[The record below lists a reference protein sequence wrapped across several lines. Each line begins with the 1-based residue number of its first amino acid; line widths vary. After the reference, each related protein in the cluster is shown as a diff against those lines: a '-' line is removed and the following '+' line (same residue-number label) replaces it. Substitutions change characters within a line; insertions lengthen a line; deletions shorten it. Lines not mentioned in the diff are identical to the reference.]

1 MTAAA
6 RAAAAIGVLVA
17 VTATGAAAAAASTTT
32 LTSGGL
38 SLRVDAS
45 STFSLAVDGAPWL
58 AGGRTSIPVR
68 GALSDAPDWLVQVA
82 PPSAPT
88 RGADAWGAF
97 TKIAFFWGAAP
108 GADAQLVTSVR
119 AYADSAAGRELLVF
133 AQQWPGGWAGIGAN
147 GTRDAARDVA
157 AAHYPT
163 FFTNASGAPDINVL
177 QWSGCQMNAPGAFR
191 WNGASPPPGD
201 DQTTAIPLLLYSASG
216 RATVIAPASNWMLA
230 VHDHSLGG
238 PGFGAGVKA
247 SVATL
252 PPGFAHE
259 TIVVGGAAPGAA
271 MDNLGDALRAL
282 SGKPRTDAY
291 ADFVLS
297 HLGHWN
303 DYGGYYYHT
312 TTGFPNHEEAML
324 AVQARAKN
332 LSIPLRYFQWG
343 EAVAV
348 RCDAPNQRPIAHS
361 PSRRAPSPPAAATQT
376 TGSLLRITTSRERY
390 IGGPAPRFPRE

>member
-1 MTAAA
+1 MSAGGLPLG
-6 RAAAAIGVLVA
+6 RRLVVA
-17 VTATGAAAAAASTTT
+17 GAAAAAAAASAATT
-32 LTSGGL
+32 LSSGGL

-45 STFSLAVDGAPWL
+45 GAFALAVDGAPWL
-58 AGGRTSIPVR
+58 AGGRASIPVR
-68 GALSDAPDWLVQVA
+68 SALAEAQLLVQVA
-82 PPSAPT
+82 PASAPE
-88 RGADAWGAF
+88 RGVDAWGAY
-97 TKIAFFWGAAP
+97 TKLSFYWGAAP
-108 GADAQLVTSVR
+108 GEDAQLVTSVR
-119 AYADSAAGRELLVF
+119 AYADSAASGRELLVF
-133 AQQWPGGWAGIGAN
+133 AQAWPGGWAGIGSD

-157 AAHYPT
+157 AAPFPT

-201 DQTTAIPLLLYSASG
+201 DQETAIPLLLYAASG
-216 RATVIAPASNWMLA
+216 RATVIAPASNYMLA

-252 PPGFAHE
+252 PPGFVHE

-271 MDNLGDALRAL
+271 MDNLGDALRAR

-291 ADFVLS
+291 GDFVLS
-297 HLGHWN
+297 HLGFWM

-312 TTGFPNHEEAML
+312 TTGFDNHEDAML

-332 LSIPLRYFQWG
+332 LSIPLRYFQ
-343 EAVAV
+343 
-348 RCDAPNQRPIAHS
+348 C
-361 PSRRAPSPPAAATQT
+361 
-376 TGSLLRITTSRERY
+376 
-390 IGGPAPRFPRE
+390 